1 MKQEEL
7 VRFARRSRPL
17 PDAVRER
24 SRARVE
30 RIAAIP
36 AAAGVLFWMK
46 GLAYA
51 AGAFAAI
58 GVVVLVNGAH
68 HSPAPPVPTAP
79 ASVTVPSVR
88 ERPAPVITGATNV
101 PAPVENQETT
111 RASQARTE
119 RMIVVPK
126 QQDETADAGAT
137 DSLAAEAAM
146 LEKARGLLASDP
158 SAALTT
164 LDAHQAAFPS
174 GHMSMERELI
184 AIDALSRLHRDADAR
199 ARGEAFL
206 ARAPNGLYAD
216 RAREL
221 LSRLPPK

>member
-51 AGAFAAI
+51 AGALAAI
-58 GVVVLVNGAH
+58 GVVVLVENAH
-68 HSPAPPVPTAP
+68 HSHAPPVPTAP

-88 ERPAPVITGATNV
+88 ERPAPVITGAMNV
-101 PAPVENQETT
+101 PSPVENHEAQT
-111 RASQARTE
+111 RQSQRS
-119 RMIVVPK
+119 IVAPK
-126 QQDETADAGAT
+126 QEESIADAGVTT

-158 SAALTT
+158 NAALAT

-206 ARAPNGLYAD
+206 ARAPNGIYAD

-221 LSRLPPK
+221 LSHLPPK